1 LISYYLQ
8 KVRQYDRYTYL
19 HSKRVAHISVF
30 IGESINLNSV
40 ELAELSE
47 AALLHD
53 LGKIQIPLE
62 ILNRPSKLLQT
73 ERNIIE
79 KHPLLGIEIIDN
91 NHKDELTHVIQGIKS
106 HHEHFDGTGYPLGLS
121 GEEIPLLGRIIA
133 IADAFDAMTS
143 FRVYRST
150 LTIQEANKQI
160 LQAAG
165 SQFDPYIAMKS
176 IGNNSKWLIPQG
188 LLTSSYAICE

>member
-1 LISYYLQ
+1 MISYYLQ

-19 HSKRVAHISVF
+19 HSKRVAHVSVL
-30 IGESINLNSV
+30 IGESIKLNSV
-40 ELAELSE
+40 ELAGLSE

-62 ILNRPSKLLQT
+62 ILNRPSKLIQSD
-73 ERNIIE
+73 RNLIE
-79 KHPLLGIEIIDN
+79 KHPILGIEIIAN
-91 NHKDELTHVIQGIKS
+91 NHKDELLHVIQGIKS

-121 GEEIPLLGRIIA
+121 GEDIPLFGRIIA

-150 LTIQEANKQI
+150 LTIQEANQQI
-160 LQAAG
+160 LQASG
-165 SQFDPYIAMKS
+165 SQFDPHIVIKS
-176 IGNNSKWLIPQG
+176 IANNGRWLLPQG
-188 LLTSSYAICE
+188 LMAGEG